1 MGVSKK
7 TEKLKR
13 IKDEIISLEESP
25 LYTYRTKNNYFPVI
39 GEGNHDADL
48 MLIGEAPGKNEAE
61 TGRPFCGRAGKILD
75 ELLRNAGIDREDIY
89 ITNVIKD
96 RPPKNRDP
104 LPEEID
110 VYASFLDKQIE
121 IIDPSLITTLGRFA
135 SNYILQKYGFGEE
148 FAISKINGKIY
159 KKEDLNLKI
168 IPVFHPAASIYSPER
183 KKDLVT
189 GFNKISRLLNK

>member
-1 MGVSKK
+1 MRVSKK

-13 IKDEIISLEESP
+13 IKNEIISLEESP
-25 LYTYRTKNNYFPVI
+25 LYAYRTKNNYFPVI

-110 VYASFLDKQIE
+110 VYASFLDRQIE
-121 IIDPSLITTLGRFA
+121 IIEPSLIVTLGRFA
-135 SNYILQKYGFGEE
+135 SNYILQKYGFGEK

-159 KKEDLNLKI
+159 KKEGLNLKI